1 MNFNYLVAILVAVI
15 ILELIFI
22 IFFIIVNKMFRDELK
37 QCKDVNKNLRKL
49 VDTWRNHYS
58 SLKSFY
64 DLAGDA
70 QIDKLQREIQVLRT
84 MLAQQSGQIQNCSVA
99 LSASGYSCSPQILQ
113 IRVGGHSG

>member
-1 MNFNYLVAILVAVI
+1 MNLNCLVSILVAVI

-49 VDTWRNHYS
+49 VDTWRSHYL

-84 MLAQQSGQIQNCSVA
+84 MLAQKWEESSSKITSSNTVV
-99 LSASGYSCSPQILQ
+99 IDNTEENHV
-113 IRVGGHSG
+113 R